1 MSEKAGEQLG
11 KGSAAELL
19 GNWRAAERDR
29 IAAEETLKVAGVA
42 ALAAAEA
49 ARAAQDTS
57 DAARLTMEAAQK
69 AELAA
74 RRTSEA
80 AELLARSAGAD
91 KGAATEALAK
101 SRRAESDARDVYH
114 EAQAKGFPKP

>member
-1 MSEKAGEQLG
+1 
-11 KGSAAELL
+11 
-19 GNWRAAERDR
+19 
-29 IAAEETLKVAGVA
+29 
-42 ALAAAEA
+42 
-49 ARAAQDTS
+49 
-57 DAARLTMEAAQK
+57 MEAAQK

-80 AELLARSAGAD
+80 AELLAKSAGAD

-114 EAQAKGFPKP
+114 EAQAQGFPKR